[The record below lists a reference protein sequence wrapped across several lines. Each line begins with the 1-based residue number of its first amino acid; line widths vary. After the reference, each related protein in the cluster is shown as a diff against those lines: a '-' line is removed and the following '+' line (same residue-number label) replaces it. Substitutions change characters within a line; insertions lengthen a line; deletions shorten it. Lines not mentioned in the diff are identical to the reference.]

1 MRKWMIAS
9 LLVGSAWV
17 VSSSLGIAQ
26 EPVKIQY
33 WNINTENF
41 GGPAVR
47 ELIAKFEAQNPG
59 IKVEPRSFTNA
70 YTGLLQGLQTA
81 LAANDAPDV
90 SQIGY
95 L

>member
-1 MRKWMIAS
+1 MRKWMIAG
-9 LLVGSAWV
+9 LLVGSALV

-47 ELIAKFEAQNPG
+47 ELIAKPHEVEELRDTVHRLLKPRAT
-59 IKVEPRSFTNA
+59 IKPEPA
-70 YTGLLQGLQTA
+70 
-81 LAANDAPDV
+81 
-90 SQIGY
+90 
-95 L
+95 